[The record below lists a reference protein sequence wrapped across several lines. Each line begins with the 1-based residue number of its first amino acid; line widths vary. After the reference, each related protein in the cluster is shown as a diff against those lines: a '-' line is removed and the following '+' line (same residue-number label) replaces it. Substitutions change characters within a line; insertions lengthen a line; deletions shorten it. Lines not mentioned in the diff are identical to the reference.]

1 MSQDLLTIGQFAR
14 LAETTKRTVLWYEE
28 KGLIKPAS
36 VNAETGYRFYSPS
49 QIIDLKAIMLLRKL
63 NFSLAQIK
71 SRHGSLET
79 LFGLKQQAL
88 EKEIASLQTMLK
100 DTKNYYKNI
109 KETKTLVNPKV
120 KIIKPM
126 KVFYID
132 KLGPYIKI
140 GDYYEELRSNFRYIP
155 KATRGLVIYEGH
167 GGYQPK
173 NAKVKV
179 CLINCPGLKP
189 KQAISKMVVPGFKA
203 LSYTHYGST
212 KLLSMLWKELEK
224 YRDRNGYKADL
235 SLPFEDL
242 ELSQSAHIT
251 EMLMPI
257 K

>member
-1 MSQDLLTIGQFAR
+1 MSQALLTIGDFAK

-28 KGLIKPAS
+28 KGLLKPAS

-63 NFSLAQIK
+63 NFSIAEIK
-71 SRHGSLET
+71 RRHGSLET
-79 LFGLKQQAL
+79 LFGLKKQAL
-88 EKEIASLQTMLK
+88 EKEIANLQTMLK
-100 DTKNYYKNI
+100 DTQNYYKNI
-109 KETKTLVNPKV
+109 KQTQTLVNPKI

-132 KLGPYIKI
+132 KTGPYIQI
-140 GDYYEELRSNFRYIP
+140 GDYYEELRSYFSHIP
-155 KATRGLVIYEGH
+155 KQTKGLVVYEGH

-179 CLINCPGLKP
+179 CLVSCPGLKP
-189 KQAISKMVVPGFKA
+189 KLAVGRMVVPGFKA
-203 LSYTHYGST
+203 LSYTHYGSS
-212 KLLSMLWKELEK
+212 KLLSMLWQELKK
-224 YRDRNGYKADL
+224 YRVKNGYKENK

-242 ELSQSAHIT
+242 ELSQSAHVT

-257 K
+257 I